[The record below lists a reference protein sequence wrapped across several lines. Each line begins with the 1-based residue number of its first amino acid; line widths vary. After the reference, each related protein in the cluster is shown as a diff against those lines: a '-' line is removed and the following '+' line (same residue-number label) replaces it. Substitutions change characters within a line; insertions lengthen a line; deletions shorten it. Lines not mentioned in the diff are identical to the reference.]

1 MRGWMIVFA
10 TAAVSAAGM
19 TLTGSPVSPSAKV
32 TSCVFAILFLLGLVA
47 RGLRGRA
54 W

>member
-10 TAAVSAAGM
+10 TAAVSSAGM
-19 TLTGSPVSPSAKV
+19 TTNGHTSPSAKV
-32 TSCVFAILFLLGLVA
+32 TSCVFAILFVLGLVA